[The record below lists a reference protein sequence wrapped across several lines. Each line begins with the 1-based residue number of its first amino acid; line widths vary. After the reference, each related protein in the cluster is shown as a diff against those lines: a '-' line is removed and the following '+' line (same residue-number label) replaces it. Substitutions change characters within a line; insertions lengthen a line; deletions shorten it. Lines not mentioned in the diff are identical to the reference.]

1 MIKEHTFAVPERPDI
16 RLGHKVE
23 VGDIAC
29 YWFEMNHS
37 GECPRQLL
45 ELFDIYLNRYNWDKL
60 IRPGCTVIDI
70 GGHSG
75 DTAVPMQFLS
85 RGTVLSVE
93 PNPGIKKYL
102 DYCCEQNSH
111 LGKFVTAHEA
121 VTTVDMDA
129 VEILDHNNALCN
141 GGLIDPTWT
150 EALQQRMIG
159 IAGDKITVPGLTLEH
174 LLEKYLTPDEINNIG
189 FIKTDTEGHDKSILE
204 SSKDLIN
211 RIKPIIF
218 TEWFFAYTET
228 ESRDLFRVIEE
239 LNYLPF
245 YPETL
250 KPATVNQRSED
261 LVLIHK
267 DKVEEFFKNVN
278 L

>member
-1 MIKEHTFAVPERPDI
+1 MTIEQTFTVPDRPDI
-16 RLGHKVE
+16 RIGHKIE
-23 VGDIAC
+23 IADTAC

-37 GECPRQLL
+37 GEGARNLL
-45 ELFDIYLNRYNWDKL
+45 DIFDLYLNQYNWDKF
-60 IRPGCTVIDI
+60 IKPGSTVIDI

-93 PNPGIKKYL
+93 PNPTIKPYL
-102 DYCCEQNSH
+102 DYCCEQNQS

-121 VTTVDMDA
+121 VTTVNMDA

-141 GGLIDPTWT
+141 GGLIDQTWT
-150 EALQQRMIG
+150 QDLQERMKSISG
-159 IAGDKITVPGLTLEH
+159 NKVTVPGLTLEN
-174 LLEKYLTPDEINNIG
+174 LLNKYLTPEEINNIG

-204 SSKDLIN
+204 SSKELIT
-211 RIKPIIF
+211 RLKPVIF
-218 TEWFFAYTET
+218 TEWFFAYTEA
-228 ESRDLFRVIEE
+228 ESKDLFRVIAD
-239 LNYLPF
+239 LDYLPF

-250 KPATVNQRSED
+250 TPATVDKRSED

-267 DKVEEFFKNVN
+267 DRIGEFFN
-278 L
+278 